1 MAKHNEIGSVGEGI
15 AAKWLMSKGFEIVER
30 NYRKKW
36 GEIDIVAR
44 LPSGQSRETQRNA
57 QKEQKIH
64 FIEVKTVSYETIDQ
78 MKRYVSRE
86 TWRPEDN
93 VHQSKL
99 ERLSRAIQTWILDR
113 TYEGDW
119 QFDVITVKVV
129 PREKYASIKLIDNIV
144 LGS

>member
-1 MAKHNEIGSVGEGI
+1 MAKHNEIGFVGEGV
-15 AAKWLMSKGFEIVER
+15 AAKWLASKGFEIVER

-44 LPSGQSRETQRNA
+44 ETLKNTLKDR
-57 QKEQKIH
+57 KIH

-93 VHQSKL
+93 VHHSKL
-99 ERLSRAIQTWILDR
+99 ERLSRAIQTWTLDN
-113 TYEGDW
+113 TYDGDW
-119 QFDVITVKVV
+119 QFDVIAVKVV
-129 PREKYASIKLIDNIV
+129 PREKYASIKIIENII